1 MPALLLKM
9 MTLAFG
15 DALALAV
22 VVPQSLCCLSHVFV
36 RVSCLWLQH
45 FDLVAGTWAV
55 FETFVLL
62 LWLLLHKIAQAVP
75 KVAACINGTTL
86 VPARGG
92 TRL

>member
-1 MPALLLKM
+1 
-9 MTLAFG
+9 
-15 DALALAV
+15 
-22 VVPQSLCCLSHVFV
+22 
-36 RVSCLWLQH
+36 
-45 FDLVAGTWAV
+45 
-55 FETFVLL
+55 VLL